1 MKFATF
7 AALIAS
13 ASALRLRQS
22 RPSMFEAIQAQ
33 HNKCPTQAQFDE
45 IAHWVHN
52 ELTTGD
58 KTITADEAIAGAEA
72 FAEKHGITITKEMEE
87 EATKQW
93 KKADKNGDN

>member
-13 ASALRLRQS
+13 ASAVSLRS
-22 RPSMFEAIQAQ
+22 MMKPSVFAAVQAKGPQ
-33 HNKCPTQAQFDE
+33 CPSQAQFDE

-87 EATKQW
+87 EATK
-93 KKADKNGDN
+93 